1 MSEENANPGKT
12 DDEILEEARTRYALC
27 LDADSDNHEKA
38 LSDLRFLSGDQWDEK
53 DKTRRTLEGRPC
65 LTINKLPTFLHQ
77 VTNEQRMNK
86 PGIKVH
92 PVDDNADE
100 ETAEVEQGLVRHI
113 EYASNA
119 DVAYDTAVNCA
130 AACGF
135 GYFQLTTD
143 YCSPISFDQDIKFK
157 RIRNPLSVRIDPLS
171 QSPDGSDM
179 QFCFI
184 ESQMARSEFESMYPD
199 ASANNMSLFQSG
211 SSYQYWLSDETVLV
225 CEYYRIVKE
234 KATVCLLTD
243 GTSGYEDELA
253 KPLPPEV
260 QIKAKRES
268 FRKRIEWFKL
278 TGVDVLER
286 TEIKMSPEMGQWIPV
301 FPVYGDEIDIEGKPM
316 RSGLVRYAKDPAQM
330 YNYWMT
336 SATEEVAMRNKTP
349 YIGAEGQ
356 FEGYEDDWANANTT
370 TFSYLQYKPVTS
382 DGNLAPAPVRQ
393 PMADVPTGVLAMAMH
408 AADNIKATTG
418 LFDSSLGARSTANS
432 GKQEIAQQRQG
443 DMANFHYT
451 DNLNRSVRHAGRVI
465 ISMIPFYYDSE
476 RVVRILGEDDTAT
489 HTKINAPIPVEDQ
502 EINEETGAIKTVLND
517 LTVGTYDVTVSSGPS
532 YDTMRQESAEF
543 FSNAMSSAKDP
554 VTSAVVTYLAM
565 KNQDVP
571 GAEEA
576 TEMLKKLIPANIL
589 PPDPGKKD
597 APMVMTQKGPVP
609 VEQAGQIIDQLG
621 QHLEQMQPEIQK
633 KQAELAA
640 QEQDL
645 IKLRNQLEER
655 AIQVNYESKLQQS
668 RESFT
673 KQLLQ
678 AQEEAADAQQKAAL
692 TEALAQVEQIVSSYT
707 LKVEEMVESVKT
719 PANSLELEQDLTDKA
734 KQDEIK
740 GLLQQQHE
748 QMFSQLQAVVSPLMA
763 VMSAPRR
770 LVRDD
775 AGRPIG
781 SEVVS

>member
-1 MSEENANPGKT
+1 MSDKDAGKS
-12 DDEILEEARTRYALC
+12 DDDILDEARKRYALC
-27 LDADSDNHEKA
+27 VDADSDNHQKA
-38 LSDLRFLSGDQWDEK
+38 LADLRFLSGDQWDDK
-53 DKTRRTLEGRPC
+53 DKTRRTIEGRPC

-92 PVDDNADE
+92 PVDDKADE

-119 DVAYDTAVNCA
+119 DVAYDTAVNNA

-143 YCSPISFDQDIKFK
+143 YCSPTSFDQDIKFK
-157 RIRNPLSVRIDPLS
+157 RIRNPLSVKVDPLS
-171 QSPDGSDM
+171 QAPDGSDM
-179 QFCFI
+179 QYCFI
-184 ESQMARSEFESMYPD
+184 ESQMARTEFEKLYPD
-199 ASANNMSLFQSG
+199 ANANNMTLFQNG
-211 SSYQYWLSDETVLV
+211 TAYQYWLSEDTVLV
-225 CEYYRIVKE
+225 CEYYRIVKD
-234 KATVCLLTD
+234 KATVVLLTD
-243 GTSGYEDELA
+243 GTSGYKDERG
-253 KPLPPEV
+253 PLPAGV
-260 QIKAKRES
+260 QVKATRES

-278 TGVDVLER
+278 TGVDILER

-301 FPVYGDEIDIEGKPM
+301 FPVYGDEIDIEGKVT

-370 TFSYLQYKPVTS
+370 TFAYLQYKPVTS

-408 AADNIKATTG
+408 ASDNIKATTG

-451 DNLNRSVRHAGRVI
+451 DNLNRTVRHAGRVI

-476 RVVRILGEDDTAT
+476 RVVRILGEDDTAS
-489 HTKINAPIPVEDQ
+489 HTKINAPIPPGEQ
-502 EINEETGAIKTVLND
+502 ELNEETGAIKTVLND
-517 LTVGTYDVTVSSGPS
+517 MTVGTYDVTVKSGPS

-576 TEMLKKLIPANIL
+576 TEMLKKMIPANIL
-589 PPDPGKKD
+589 PPDQGKED

-621 QHLEQMQPEIQK
+621 AHLEQMQPEMEK
-633 KQAELAA
+633 KAAELAA
-640 QEQDL
+640 QEQEL
-645 IKLRNQLEER
+645 VKLRNQLEEK
-655 AIQVNYESKLQQS
+655 AISVNYESKLQQS

-692 TEALAQVEQIVSSYT
+692 TEALAQVEQIVASYT
-707 LKVEEMVESVKT
+707 EKVEEMIDSVKT
-719 PANSLELEQDLTDKA
+719 PANSLELEQDQADKA
-734 KQDEIK
+734 KQSELQ

-748 QMFSQLQAVVSPLMA
+748 QMFAQLQAVVSPLVA
-763 VMSAPRR
+763 AMSAPRR

-775 AGRPIG
+775 LGRPVG
-781 SEVVS
+781 SEVVN